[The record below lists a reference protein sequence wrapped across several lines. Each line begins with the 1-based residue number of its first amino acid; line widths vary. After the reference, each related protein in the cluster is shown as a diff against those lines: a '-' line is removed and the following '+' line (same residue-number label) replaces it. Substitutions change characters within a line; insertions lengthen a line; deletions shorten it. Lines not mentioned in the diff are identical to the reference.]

1 MAVKALLPPS
11 SSSLL
16 GVGWG
21 GVALSWFPDGTG
33 GGGTWGWEARHPE
46 QRDLA
51 CVKGGTSPSCLCLS
65 LWLSLCLCLKLCLC
79 HMQPPFPKA
88 AWVGGSGSR

>member
-1 MAVKALLPPS
+1 MAAKALLLPS
-11 SSSLL
+11 SSSPL

-46 QRDLA
+46 QRDLVRVSWSGLA
-51 CVKGGTSPSCLCLS
+51 ASLAVVVSLS
-65 LWLSLCLCLKLCLC
+65 LSQAVSVTCSS
-79 HMQPPFPKA
+79 PFPKA